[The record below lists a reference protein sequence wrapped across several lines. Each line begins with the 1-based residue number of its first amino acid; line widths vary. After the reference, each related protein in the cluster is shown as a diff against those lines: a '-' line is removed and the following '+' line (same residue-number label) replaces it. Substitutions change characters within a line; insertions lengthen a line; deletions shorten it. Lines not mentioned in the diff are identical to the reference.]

1 MLQGNIEAPEVCD
14 MLMDSE
20 VLVELFLT
28 EGNVIPVVLTKDVS
42 HPFHSSRTSEL
53 RNPWRRNKRTP

>member
-20 VLVELFLT
+20 VLVELLLI
-28 EGNVIPVVLTKDVS
+28 EGNVIPVVLTKDIN
-42 HPFHSSRTSEL
+42 HAFHNLRTSEL